1 MLKAHTDLNTHQN
14 LAINGVEISIDIT
27 CGASLGVGEMLYQQ
41 ASSALKLSRQVDD
54 DLVLYSDNLNRN
66 SELESNIY
74 WNKQIKEAILNNRIV
89 PFFQPIYDNKLNK
102 ITKYEALVRLIDTD
116 GVVHSPFRFLELSK
130 KSKQYKEIT
139 KEVIK
144 HSIQMFKNLDSDF
157 SINISYSDIANPKI
171 VAYLREQ
178 IEEYAIGERV
188 IIEIV
193 ESESISKYDAVKSFI
208 DNMKMLG
215 CKISIDDFGSGYS
228 NFSHILELEVNFLKI
243 DGSLI
248 QNVASNKNSEII
260 VKSIIMFAKS
270 IGIKTV
276 AEFVSSKEIFEKV
289 KELGID
295 YSQGYYI
302 GAPQQTPQQEP
313 SFE

>member
-1 MLKAHTDLNTHQN
+1 M
-14 LAINGVEISIDIT
+14 
-27 CGASLGVGEMLYQQ
+27 
-41 ASSALKLSRQVDD
+41 
-54 DLVLYSDNLNRN
+54 
-66 SELESNIY
+66 
-74 WNKQIKEAILNNRIV
+74 